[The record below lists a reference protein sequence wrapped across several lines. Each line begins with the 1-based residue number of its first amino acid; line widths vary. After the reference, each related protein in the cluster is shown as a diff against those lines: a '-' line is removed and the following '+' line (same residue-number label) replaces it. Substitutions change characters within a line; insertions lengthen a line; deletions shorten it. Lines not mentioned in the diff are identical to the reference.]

1 MISVICCVDDD
12 TEGAV
17 GVGEIT
23 VSDIQPTETTVQQ
36 PRSHSDQP
44 QSEQQQSDVTASA
57 ESALHNQ
64 QVGMSHVSVH
74 VIISSVTIVSQ
85 RDDFHH

>member
-36 PRSHSDQP
+36 PQSHSDQP
-44 QSEQQQSDVTASA
+44 QSEQQQSDVTAA
-57 ESALHNQ
+57 TEAALHNQ
-64 QVGMSHVSVH
+64 QVVMSHVSIH
-74 VIISSVTIVSQ
+74 VIISSVTIVS
-85 RDDFHH
+85 

>member
-1 MISVICCVDDD
+1 MISVICCVEDD

-23 VSDIQPTETTVQQ
+23 VSDIHPTETTVQL
-36 PRSHSDQP
+36 PRSHSEEP
-44 QSEQQQSDVTASA
+44 QSEQQQSDVTAST

-64 QVGMSHVSVH
+64 QVGMSHVSLH